1 MPDSILHRKGARKGT
16 DIPPDVLQLLQ
27 QGQLET
33 VNLTEWLA
41 VDHVVLLRNALDEF
55 GLQRSFNVFLTEL
68 DHLKEKKIMKMI
80 PAIAQ
85 AWLHV
90 FEQQA
95 LEERTRLFDA
105 MASHLSD
112 SIRCWAAYIIGIDSR
127 LSLEEKLAGIRPFAA
142 DSHFGVREIAW
153 MAMREP
159 IFLQLDEALALLNSW
174 VRNEDANIRRFAIEL
189 TRPQGVWAK
198 HIPELKEHPEL
209 ALPLLEAVQSDPVKY
224 VQDSVGNWLNDA
236 SKTNPEWVTQVC
248 DTWLMTSDTKETKR
262 IVTRAQRS
270 LNKMK

>member
-1 MPDSILHRKGARKGT
+1 MLHRKGARKGT
-16 DIPPDVLQLLQ
+16 DIPTDVLQMLQ

-41 VDHVVLLRNALDEF
+41 VDHVVLLQNALDEF

-127 LSLEEKLAGIRPFAA
+127 LSLEEKFAGIRPFAT

>member
-1 MPDSILHRKGARKGT
+1 MLHRKGARKGT

-41 VDHVVLLRNALDEF
+41 VDYVVLLQNALDEF

-80 PAIAQ
+80 SAIAQ